1 MPRPCRGATS
11 PPGTA
16 PAGDRFGSATG
27 RATTRIGPAT
37 RLGAQARSFRATLA
51 LGDRTETVT
60 AQASGPVAAL
70 TAMLHDRGIGVEMT
84 GFHQLRSGDHT
95 ATFVRGGDGHR
106 DQWAM
111 GWAQDA
117 TESALFA
124 VIACANRLL
133 LQRLE
138 PDQRS
143 GRNTIGMPSI
153 GTGMPRVVVA
163 RPGSPDAAAPAGTCA
178 AADASRS

>member
-1 MPRPCRGATS
+1 MDHRSTSQPQPSPRFCAPLPLGLRDDAQAMSWSAFTARYSPSGGPLRLGAW
-11 PPGTA
+11 A
-16 PAGDRFGSATG
+16 CDDAHR
-27 RATTRIGPAT
+27 PAT
-37 RLGAQARSFRATLA
+37 RLGAQPRRFRATLA
-51 LGDRTETVT
+51 LGDRVETVT

-95 ATFVRGGDGHR
+95 ATFVRGGDGHH

-111 GWAQDA
+111 GWARDA

-133 LQRLE
+133 L
-138 PDQRS
+138 S
-143 GRNTIGMPSI
+143 
-153 GTGMPRVVVA
+153 
-163 RPGSPDAAAPAGTCA
+163 
-178 AADASRS
+178 ASN

>member
-1 MPRPCRGATS
+1 MTR
-11 PPGTA
+11 TA
-16 PAGDRFGSATG
+16 
-27 RATTRIGPAT
+27 
-37 RLGAQARSFRATLA
+37 RLGAQARNFRATLA

-95 ATFVRGGDGHR
+95 ATFVRGGDGHHH
-106 DQWAM
+106 QWAM

-133 LQRLE
+133 L
-138 PDQRS
+138 S
-143 GRNTIGMPSI
+143 
-153 GTGMPRVVVA
+153 
-163 RPGSPDAAAPAGTCA
+163 
-178 AADASRS
+178 ASN

>member
-1 MPRPCRGATS
+1 MNHRITDQPEPSPRFCSPLPRGLRDDAQAMSWSAFTARYS
-11 PPGTA
+11 PSGGPLRLGA
-16 PAGDRFGSATG
+16 WACDDAHR
-27 RATTRIGPAT
+27 PAT

-51 LGDRTETVT
+51 MGDRTEIMT

-95 ATFVRGGDGHR
+95 ATFVRGGDGHH

-111 GWAQDA
+111 GWARDA
-117 TESALFA
+117 NESALFA

-133 LQRLE
+133 L
-138 PDQRS
+138 
-143 GRNTIGMPSI
+143 G
-153 GTGMPRVVVA
+153 
-163 RPGSPDAAAPAGTCA
+163 
-178 AADASRS
+178 ASS

>member
-1 MPRPCRGATS
+1 MNQHLTDQPDASPRFCAPLPRGLRDDARAMSWSAFTARYS
-11 PPGTA
+11 PSG
-16 PAGDRFGSATG
+16 
-27 RATTRIGPAT
+27 GPLRLGAWTCDDAHRPPT
-37 RLGAQARSFRATLA
+37 RLGAQPRSFRASLA
-51 LGDRTETVT
+51 LGDRIETVT

-95 ATFVRGGDGHR
+95 ATFVRGGDGRH

-117 TESALFA
+117 TDSALFA

-133 LQRLE
+133 LR
-138 PDQRS
+138 
-143 GRNTIGMPSI
+143 
-153 GTGMPRVVVA
+153 
-163 RPGSPDAAAPAGTCA
+163 
-178 AADASRS
+178 ASN